1 MPEAHPEA
9 MIFRR
14 TVINELSNSLGG
26 VFTVLFSIVITVG
39 LVRILGQAAGG
50 RVDPASVFELMAYT
64 GLSNLPPILALSLY
78 IAILMVLIRTWQDN
92 EMVVWFSSGSRN
104 LLHFIPP
111 VAIFAA
117 PVIAVIAALSIVV
130 SPWANGQIDRSSA
143 EFRQR
148 DDVSRISPGRFIES
162 LNGARVFFIEEVAK
176 DGAHVKNIFMSE
188 KATSG
193 KEVIVHAAEGE
204 IKVNQYGDR
213 YILLKN
219 GRRYESGSGSGA
231 NWRVMDF
238 ATYELLLEVK
248 ADSIYAAKDAES
260 MPIEILFLRR
270 SPINNAQIL
279 WRFSW
284 PIASIVLMLMAIPL
298 SYTNPRQGRSISL
311 VVAVLIFI
319 MYLNGITMMQT
330 WVKAQKI
337 SWIEGLVLVNSVML
351 ALACLLFVRRV
362 WMQSWLP
369 RSWSRSIR
377 SARRWLPGKVK
388 GGAQ

>member
-1 MPEAHPEA
+1 

-104 LLHFIPP
+104 LLHFIAP
-111 VAIFAA
+111 VAMFAA

-162 LNGARVFFIEEVAK
+162 MNGARVFFIEQVAK
-176 DGAHVKNIFMSE
+176 DGTHVKNIFMSE
-188 KATSG
+188 KTSAG
-193 KEVIVHAAEGE
+193 KEVIVQAAEGE
-204 IKVNQYGDR
+204 IKLNQYGDR
-213 YILLKN
+213 YVILKN
-219 GRRYESGSGSGA
+219 GRRYESSSGPGA
-231 NWRVMDF
+231 DWRVMDF

-248 ADSIYAAKDAES
+248 ADSIHAAKDAES
-260 MPIEILFLRR
+260 MPIEMLFARR

-337 SWIEGLVLVNSVML
+337 TWIQGLVIVNSVMF

-369 RSWSRSIR
+369 QALTRRVRDTRSK
-377 SARRWLPGKVK
+377 LPGKMK
-388 GGAQ
+388 GGSR